1 MNGRCQSAEE
11 TSNKCETQTTPG
23 AEHRPAVTMAY
34 VIGEAEHV
42 AWVAGKFEIN
52 ASHTST
58 QGDDAKRTYEKNKS

>member
-1 MNGRCQSAEE
+1 
-11 TSNKCETQTTPG
+11 
-23 AEHRPAVTMAY
+23 MAY